1 MLINL
6 FHPSNV
12 ILLFFIFFSKI
23 NLDFFYGMSKYPLKF
38 CTYMQNVYELENL
51 YNIYLILDSRDNK
64 DIQLTV
70 NFN

>member
-1 MLINL
+1 
-6 FHPSNV
+6 
-12 ILLFFIFFSKI
+12 
-23 NLDFFYGMSKYPLKF
+23 
-38 CTYMQNVYELENL
+38 MQNVYELENL